1 MFYASLFSAIL
12 FGTNHA
18 MQLTQHTDFGLRLLI
33 VLARKKG
40 DHVSLPQFA
49 ADLGLSYNHVTKV
62 AQALAR
68 EGYIRTRRGRMG
80 GVELAVEPDQ
90 LSVGAVVR
98 SLERNMQ
105 LADCP
110 NCPLY
115 GDCSASPLLA
125 EALAAFMAVLDRTTL
140 TMIAKTRGQI
150 ENAQLL

>member
-1 MFYASLFSAIL
+1 
-12 FGTNHA
+12 

-40 DHVSLPQFA
+40 EHVALPQFA

-68 EGYIRTRRGRMG
+68 AGYIRSRRGRAG

-90 LSVGAVVR
+90 LTIGAVVR
-98 SLERNMQ
+98 SLERSMQ

-110 NCPLY
+110 NCPLFD
-115 GDCSASPLLA
+115 DCSASPLLA
-125 EALAAFMAVLDRTTL
+125 EALEAFLAVLDRTTL
-140 TMIAKTRGQI
+140 AMIAEKRKPG
-150 ENAQLL
+150 LPK